1 MPEQVLTLPP
11 APVARA
17 AQVEPVPGDPAGR
30 ALVDSVAQ
38 ADPVL
43 AVPVLV
49 ARVVPVT
56 VGLAAVPVGLVP
68 AGMGL
73 VVPVDAADTGLGGR
87 VGLRVQAAPAA
98 TTGRV
103 DRTTRMGRAGRTVRM
118 GRVGVAASRGGRGR
132 T

>member
-17 AQVEPVPGDPAGR
+17 AQAEPVPGDPAGR

-43 AVPVLV
+43 ANPVLV
-49 ARVVPVT
+49 ARAVP
-56 VGLAAVPVGLVP
+56 VPVGLVP

-73 VVPVDAADTGLGGR
+73 VVPVGAAGMGLGGR
-87 VGLRVQAAPAA
+87 VGLRVQAVPAA
-98 TTGRV
+98 ITGRV

-118 GRVGVAASRGGRGR
+118 GRAGVAASRGGRGR

>member
-43 AVPVLV
+43 V
-49 ARVVPVT
+49 ARVAPVPV
-56 VGLAAVPVGLVP
+56 VLAAVPVGLVP

-73 VVPVDAADTGLGGR
+73 VVPVGAAGMGLGGR
-87 VGLRVQAAPAA
+87 VGLRVQAVPAA
-98 TTGRV
+98 ITGRV

-118 GRVGVAASRGGRGR
+118 GRAGVAASRGGRGR